1 MKQTIYAFTIWL
13 LFVPLLGG
21 VGHAADTIRVGTTQ
35 PLTGKFKDFGEE
47 QLRGIQMW
55 VHDINARGSLLGKDV
70 ELVYYDDYSE
80 ASRSAMLYRQ
90 LIEKDKVDLLIG
102 PYCQLYDSCH

>member
-13 LFVPLLGG
+13 FIVPLLSG
-21 VGHAADTIRVGTTQ
+21 VSHADTIRVGTTQ
-35 PLTGKFKDFGEE
+35 PLTGQFKDFGEE

-55 VHDINARGSLLGKDV
+55 VHDINARGALLGQDV

-80 ASRSAMLYRQ
+80 AARSALLYRQ
-90 LIEKDKVDLLIG
+90 VIEKDKVDLRRG
-102 PYCQLYDSCH
+102 P